1 MEIVET
7 SIYTADITKLLS
19 DEDYNELQKSIAQ
32 YPKAGDVIVGSKGL
46 RLIMDEKNFDR
57 LLSSVKEAKE
67 IINKQKD
74 PSRTFFIDEP
84 NPREI
89 RDRLSLTQE
98 KFAQLMNIS
107 VHTLRNWEQG
117 RRRPEG
123 TARVLLN
130 VVNSHPE
137 VLMQLG

>member
-1 MEIVET
+1 
-7 SIYTADITKLLS
+7 
-19 DEDYNELQKSIAQ
+19 
-32 YPKAGDVIVGSKGL
+32 
-46 RLIMDEKNFDR
+46 MDEKNFDR